1 MPRTFAYQ
9 TVDVFTGQRFSGNPL
24 AVFPD
29 ARGMTARQMQQLARE
44 FNYAESTF
52 VLPPKNRAHTA
63 RVRIFT
69 PTDEIPF
76 AGHPNVGTAFVLS
89 SLKKNR
95 KASTL
100 LFEEGAGLV
109 PVDVVRD
116 RSGRATGAML
126 TAPQPLSTGDR
137 IPAETVARCL
147 GLEPGSIVTAHHE
160 PMVASVGLPFV
171 VAEAAADSLARIR
184 TDTQAFQAAAERHPT
199 RGLRFSIFV
208 YARETDTRLRAR
220 MFAPLTGVP
229 EDPAT
234 GSANCALAGLLARL
248 APARDAVLELDV
260 RQGVEMGRPSRLRAV
275 AEKKNGA
282 VTRIRV
288 GGRCALVMQ
297 GCVSL

>member
-1 MPRTFAYQ
+1 MARTFQ
-9 TVDVFTGQRFSGNPL
+9 FLTVDVFTGRRFSGNPL

-52 VLPPKNRAHTA
+52 VLPPGNRAHTA

-69 PTDEIPF
+69 PMDEIPF
-76 AGHPNVGTAFVLS
+76 AGHPNVGTAFVLA
-89 SLKKNR
+89 SLKKNKKR
-95 KASTL
+95 STL

-109 PVDVVRD
+109 AVDLMRD
-116 RSGRATGAML
+116 RRGRVTGAML
-126 TAPQPLSTGDR
+126 TAPQPLQVGDR
-137 IPAETVARCL
+137 IPAQTVARCL
-147 GLEPGSIVTAHHE
+147 GIEPSGIVSARHVPT
-160 PMVASVGLPFV
+160 VASVGLPFV
-171 VAEAAADSLARIR
+171 IAEVTRDALGRAQADV
-184 TDTQAFQAAAERHPT
+184 QAFRDAATLHPT
-199 RGLRFSIFV
+199 RGLRFSVFY
-208 YARETDTRLRAR
+208 YARLADTRMQAR
-220 MFAPLTGVP
+220 MFAPLSGVP

-248 APARDAVLELDV
+248 APEQDLVLDLDV

-288 GGRCALVMQ
+288 GGRCALVMA
-297 GCVSL
+297 GRISL